1 MEAKRKI
8 TAALDDGTGDYIVQ
22 KILFPDIFEG
32 SAIINFKSSGICGS
46 DLHMTNERT
55 EPQSIPSGHEIAG
68 IIEELPNS

>member
-32 SAIINFKSSGICGS
+32 SAIINIKSSGICGS

-55 EPQSIPSGHEIAG
+55 EPQSIPS
-68 IIEELPNS
+68 

>member
-32 SAIINFKSSGICGS
+32 SAIIILSLQGYVGQIY
-46 DLHMTNERT
+46 
-55 EPQSIPSGHEIAG
+55 I
-68 IIEELPNS
+68 

>member
-32 SAIINFKSSGICGS
+32 SAIINIKSSGICGS
-46 DLHMTNERT
+46 D
-55 EPQSIPSGHEIAG
+55 
-68 IIEELPNS
+68 